1 MQKDIN
7 RKGLRTWI
15 EIDKKALKYNYGV
28 LQGMLPKNVKLMSV
42 VKSNAYGHG
51 LVDFSLEAQ
60 QLGIDWFGV
69 DSIVEAIAL
78 REAGITKP
86 ILVLGYTLPEM
97 LIRAVKHNISIT
109 VSTFELLENI
119 SKMSFSTKIKVHI
132 KVDTGM
138 HRQGFQE
145 DEIEKVVVRLK
156 ELKSKVEVEG
166 LFTHFAGV
174 KNSKFSELTNKQL
187 QSFKLWVDKF
197 KKEKFTPII
206 HAGASSVVFIFPEAY
221 FDMVRVGIAQY
232 GLWPSK
238 DVKRLTKQKTKS
250 RSELCSTTGIKL
262 KPILQWK
269 TLVGEIKKVPK
280 GNRVGYD
287 FTEEFK
293 KNSTI
298 AVCPIGYWHGYP
310 RSLSSVGNVLV
321 RGKRAKVL
329 GRVSMDMIVVDV
341 SNISKVKVRDE
352 VTLIGSGGKGIVSA
366 EEVAD
371 LAGAS
376 LYEIVTRINPLIK
389 RVYF

>member
-1 MQKDIN
+1 MKKNIN

-15 EIDKKALKYNYGV
+15 EVDRKALKYNYKI
-28 LQGMLPKNVKLMSV
+28 LRDMLPKKVKFMSV

-51 LVDFSLEAQ
+51 LIDFSREAQ
-60 QLGIDWFGV
+60 KIGVDWFGV

-97 LIRAVKHNISIT
+97 LIGAVKHNISIT
-109 VSTFELLENI
+109 VSTFELLGNI

-145 DEIEKVVVRLK
+145 NEIEKVIMRLK
-156 ELKSKVEVEG
+156 ELESKVKVEG

-174 KNSKFSELTNKQL
+174 KNSKFSEFTKKQFE
-187 QSFKLWVDKF
+187 SFKFWVHRF

-238 DVKRLTKQKTKS
+238 DVKRLTKPT
-250 RSELCSTTGIKL
+250 IKL

-269 TLVGEIKKVPK
+269 TLVGEIKKVSK

-298 AVCPIGYWHGYP
+298 AICPVGYWHGYP
-310 RSLSSVGNVLV
+310 RSLSSVGNVSIH
-321 RGKRAKVL
+321 GKKAKVL
-329 GRVSMDMIVVDV
+329 GRVSMDMVVVDI
-341 SNISKVKVRDE
+341 SNIPGVKVGDE
-352 VTLIGSGGKGIVSA
+352 VILVGSNGKGIVSA

-376 LYEIVTRINPLIK
+376 LYEIVTRINPLI
-389 RVYF
+389 RRIYF